1 MVVDDHP
8 IIRTG
13 LSSLIQSQL
22 DLMVCGEAGDPTT
35 AISRLQTLRPELML
49 ADLSMPGRS
58 GIEFIKDAL
67 ALLPELKVL
76 VLTIQNEQE
85 YAERA
90 LRAGAR
96 GYIMKTAGGE
106 QLLGAVRHVLAGGIH
121 VSSDI
126 AARLLQAMTGSA
138 RQHSISP
145 AVVLSDRE
153 LEVFQLIGE
162 GKDTVEMAA
171 QLRISRKT
179 VDVHRGAI
187 KRKLG
192 VSNSTALVRVAVRW
206 LEDTVAATAR
216 PS

>member
-1 MVVDDHP
+1 
-8 IIRTG
+8 
-13 LSSLIQSQL
+13 
-22 DLMVCGEAGDPTT
+22 MVCGEAGDPTT

-58 GIEFIKDAL
+58 GMEFIKDAL

-76 VLTIQNEQE
+76 VLTMQNEQE